1 MILNRL
7 IFWAMIFIFLH
18 ERWLKTSITYR
29 RKNLGAIVDSIGKLI
44 KSCVFV
50 QQLQILQHVVKSR
63 ERLYLSQPT
72 NKYRTI
78 LRQKC
83 PGICT
88 DAPVSQPSTIEL
100 FQSPL
105 PDRRT
110 LCPRRT
116 SRWRRH
122 CLCSWNVWR
131 PISLFSLNPLQN
143 DWRDRT
149 RKEKHE
155 KLNCNCDPLHY
166 KNTLR

>member
-100 FQSPL
+100 F
-105 PDRRT
+105 
-110 LCPRRT
+110 
-116 SRWRRH
+116 RH
-122 CLCSWNVWR
+122 CFLTVEHSAPAQRHVGAVTVCVPETFEDPSLCF
-131 PISLFSLNPLQN
+131 P
-143 DWRDRT
+143 
-149 RKEKHE
+149 
-155 KLNCNCDPLHY
+155 
-166 KNTLR
+166 